1 MKQVFIGMVLAAV
14 LASVSVARAELV
26 YVVEITDLQKA
37 VSHDIKTA
45 AELKELKKSI
55 EDEAR
60 VFPKA
65 LEQVKKE
72 WEAAEKPAPAAPGEK
87 PAPGAKPDKPV
98 PPTPFPSGML
108 APRKCQEKGS
118 FTDRDKAQK
127 KMDQLE
133 TAAADVIAKE
143 AKKNQG
149 KQPTEAEK
157 SRQAHA
163 AERAAAAAKAV
174 TALQTKID
182 ELLKNPAGAGGAAA
196 APAPAAAAA
205 PVAAPQ

>member
-98 PPTPFPSGML
+98 PPTPFPSVGPPAVRQFQSSKAL
-108 APRKCQEKGS
+108 A
-118 FTDRDKAQK
+118 
-127 KMDQLE
+127 
-133 TAAADVIAKE
+133 
-143 AKKNQG
+143 
-149 KQPTEAEK
+149 
-157 SRQAHA
+157 
-163 AERAAAAAKAV
+163 
-174 TALQTKID
+174 
-182 ELLKNPAGAGGAAA
+182 
-196 APAPAAAAA
+196 
-205 PVAAPQ
+205 